1 VPKTPVRTF
10 AASLK
15 ALNEAVS
22 LIEDLSSEHFDTEDF
37 SAAVDRIEQIAKNAE
52 ADQKAADEED
62 EFEDPEDDD
71 EE

>member
-1 VPKTPVRTF
+1 VPKTSVRTF
-10 AASLK
+10 AASLQ

-22 LIEDLSSEHFDTEDF
+22 LIEDLSSEHFDSMDF